1 MKVATVALG
10 LVATADHAA
19 AQGYGPDPAGLPA
32 DFMCEW
38 RKLAFN
44 YSSVL
49 RPDSAAMV
57 HDALQLTEYCNGT
70 VPRPSEASLPA
81 VFPPKTPPVDGAVVV
96 DGTNGSDSNPGR
108 CVIGGNKS
116 SCLDRAPPPRQRATP
131 RCGPPVML

>member
-1 MKVATVALG
+1 VRVA
-10 LVATADHAA
+10 
-19 AQGYGPDPAGLPA
+19 QAGLQLLV
-32 DFMCEW
+32 
-38 RKLAFN
+38 R
-44 YSSVL
+44 
-49 RPDSAAMV
+49 AAPGLCR
-57 HDALQLTEYCNGT
+57 HDARRALQLTEYCNGT
-70 VPRPSEASLPA
+70 VPRPSEASLPV